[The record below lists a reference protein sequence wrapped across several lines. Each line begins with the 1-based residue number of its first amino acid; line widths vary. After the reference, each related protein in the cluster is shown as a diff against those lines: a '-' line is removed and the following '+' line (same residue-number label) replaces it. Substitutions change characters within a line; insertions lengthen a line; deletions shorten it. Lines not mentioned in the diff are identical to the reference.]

1 MLTFRNSVRIWFDSL
16 KLGNLQ
22 RLQDSLVKLLVPKL
36 KPGIVVKNEKI
47 KIDEE
52 NHINEVNFQ
61 ITNNTNSPT
70 KHIVFIHGYGA
81 SLGCFSRNFS
91 MVNLFKD
98 LKHNYHI
105 HFLDNKSFGLSS
117 NPKIPGISGIIP
129 KCPSIQIN
137 DSTPT
142 DPKKL
147 YNKYYKLVDSYV
159 IDPKEFK
166 DYEEKFTP
174 ILEKVEEYYL
184 DGINDW
190 KRARG
195 IDIDYL
201 VGHSYG
207 GYWSGSYAVKNDVG
221 KLILLSPV
229 GVERHVHA
237 LPGVKH
243 IDQTKDKLELE
254 PSLDPSKYNF
264 LSRFP
269 ILKPDTVSKWYYQPY
284 LPRVL
289 KFLGPWGVQLYWKM
303 WYSKLAKINKL
314 KEKRKSD
321 GKADSQNV
329 YGTDGELSLII
340 EYLYNSITNGTMSD
354 IYIKYLLTPSTVS
367 KVPLYDKFMN
377 FKNAE
382 KSRFGQFKIH
392 FIYGQYDFMNSEAA
406 EKLANELN
414 SDKQVVEFHKIDEGG
429 HNLYIDNPFDTN
441 QLIYDIVKTDEK

>member
-1 MLTFRNSVRIWFDSL
+1 MLTFRNSLKIWVNSL

-22 RLQDSLVKLLVPKL
+22 KLQDDLITLLVPNL
-36 KPGIVVKNEKI
+36 KSGIVVKNEKI
-47 KIDEE
+47 KIDSE

-61 ITNNTNSPT
+61 ITNNVNSPT

-91 MVNLFKD
+91 MANLFTD
-98 LKHNYHI
+98 LNHNYHI

-117 NPKIPGISGIIP
+117 NPKIPGISNYIP
-129 KCPSIQIN
+129 KCPTIKLN
-137 DSTPT
+137 DDQPT

-147 YNKYYKLVDSYV
+147 YNKYYKLVDSYE
-159 IDPKEFK
+159 INPKEFK
-166 DYEEKFTP
+166 DYEEKFSP
-174 ILEKVEEYYL
+174 ILNQIEDYYL
-184 DGINDW
+184 DGIKHW
-190 KRARG
+190 KTARG
-195 IDIDYL
+195 IEIDYL

-207 GYWSGSYAVKNDVG
+207 GYWSGSYAIKNDVG

-237 LPGVKH
+237 LPGVRH
-243 IDQTKDKLELE
+243 IDQSQDTLALK
-254 PSLDPSKYNF
+254 PSLDPSQYNF

-269 ILKPDTVSKWYYQPY
+269 ILKPETISKWYFQPY

-289 KFLGPWGVQLYWKM
+289 RYLGPLGVQLYWKM

-321 GKADSQNV
+321 GKTDPQNV
-329 YGTDGELSLII
+329 YGTDRELSSII

-367 KVPLYDKFMN
+367 KIPLYDKFMN
-377 FKNAE
+377 FKNTDN
-382 KSRFGQFKIH
+382 RFGKFNIH
-392 FIYGQYDFMNSEAA
+392 FIYGQYDFMNAEAA
-406 EKLANELN
+406 EKLVSELN
-414 SDKQVVEFHKIDEGG
+414 SDDEVVKFHKIDEGG

-441 QLIYDIVKTDEK
+441 KLIYDIVKADEK